1 MGMAGVTFPMTGE
14 GCGALN
20 KDGGCP
26 VSAFH
31 MRYFWPFVLVTVCLV
46 ALCAAVA
53 VSLIRQQATITVV
66 LRENVATRKAV
77 SNLRG
82 CLNTLIALESHH
94 VETVSDLHEQAQ
106 KQIAEIQRTANHPE
120 EEAQARRLAAYFEE
134 YLTLWQALPAEPN
147 RERMVRLEEVTRFL
161 EQKVLARCVE
171 IESFNDQQ
179 IQQTAEQ
186 HERVLGQLA
195 WGMAGISALGGIA
208 GLVFGYGAARSLSR
222 SIHRLQVRIRDAAGK
237 LATTDLPEIVFIQE
251 DGFHSLNEQLDRLTI
266 RIEQVVQQLQ
276 ERELEVL
283 RAKQLAAVGQ
293 LAAGIGHEIR
303 NPLTAIKM
311 LVQSAIEAGDEGGL
325 SSDDL
330 LIVEAEIRRMERSL
344 QAFLEFARPPKPERR
359 TVELQAVLGQVLSL
373 IRGRAEKQR
382 VAVEVALPP
391 GRVTLWADPNQLQ
404 QLFVNLVLNA
414 LDAMPQGGT
423 LTLQGHIESGRVV
436 VEVRDTGAGVSP
448 ELIPRLFEPF
458 VSNKETGLGLG
469 LAISRR
475 IAEDHGGTIQWVS
488 GGGRGAC
495 FRVTLPLQA

>member
-1 MGMAGVTFPMTGE
+1 M
-14 GCGALN
+14 
-20 KDGGCP
+20 
-26 VSAFH
+26 SAFH

-147 RERMVRLEEVTRFL
+147 QERMVRLEEVTRFL

-475 IAEDHGGTIQWVS
+475 IAEDHGGTIQWLS
-488 GGGRGAC
+488 
-495 FRVTLPLQA
+495 LIHI